1 MNTVDVFSVRDLRVR
16 SSALIKDAE
25 NGDISL
31 ITKHGK
37 PSIIAF
43 PFTRKLFDLGVN
55 KNMALSL
62 YENKLISLAKAAKI
76 AEVTVEEFLMTLKDS
91 DVKCMDYPASD
102 LDTEI
107 KVEI

>member
-1 MNTVDVFSVRDLRVR
+1 MNTVDIFSVRDLRVR

-43 PFTRKLFDLGVN
+43 PFTHKLFELGVN
-55 KNMALSL
+55 KDLALSL
-62 YENKLISLAKAAKI
+62 YENKLISLAKAAKL
-76 AEVTVEEFLMTLKDS
+76 AEVTIEEFFITLKNS
-91 DVKCMDYPASD
+91 DAECMDYPSSD
-102 LDTEI
+102 LDDEM